1 MSTLMF
7 YDKPVGLNREKHKNT
22 KIAPSSGFMFAAKTN
37 SIVLTSI
44 EFIEAAKEYP
54 IVFAK
59 VSDDAAIPVAL
70 VGLRNDE
77 NLFVDADGKWDARY
91 IPAFVRRYPFVLA
104 EGENKD
110 QFTVCVDEAYPGL
123 GETDGQPLFDEK
135 GENTPFLQS
144 ALDFLNNY
152 QAQFAATQKFVKTL
166 QKNDLLEE
174 ISAKAAMAS
183 GENYLLKGLLV
194 VNEKKLHDLGPKKIF
209 DMFQS
214 NDLAWIYAHLMS
226 LGNMSRLVDKI
237 AAVKA

>member
-7 YDKPVGLNREKHKNT
+7 YDKPVSLNRETHKNK
-22 KIAPSSGFMFAAKTN
+22 KIAPSGDFKFAAKTN
-37 SIVLTSI
+37 SIVLTCI

-59 VSDDAAIPVAL
+59 ISDEESVPVAL

-104 EGENKD
+104 EGENN

-123 GETDGQPLFDEK
+123 GEKEGQALFDEK
-135 GENTPFLQS
+135 GENTPFLQN

-152 QAQFAATQKFVKTL
+152 QAQFAATKNFVKTL

-174 ISAKAAMAS
+174 MSAKAAMAS
-183 GENYLLKGLLV
+183 GENYLLNGLLV
-194 VNEKKLHDLGPKKIF
+194 VNEQKLHDLGPKKIF
-209 DMFQS
+209 DMLQS
-214 NDLAWIYAHLMS
+214 NDLAWVYAHLMS
-226 LGNMSRLVDKI
+226 LGNMHRLVDKI
-237 AAVKA
+237 AAIKA

>member
-1 MSTLMF
+1 MTTLMF
-7 YDKPVGLNREKHKNT
+7 YEKPVSLNRETHKNK
-22 KIAPSSGFMFAAKTN
+22 KIAPSSGFKFAAKTN

-59 VSDDAAIPVAL
+59 VSDEAAVPVAL

-104 EGENKD
+104 EGTNN

-123 GETDGQPLFDEK
+123 GETEGQALFDEK
-135 GENTPFLQS
+135 GENTPFLQN

-152 QAQFAATQKFVKTL
+152 QAQFAATQNFVKTL

-174 ISAKAAMAS
+174 MSAKAAMAN
-183 GENYLLKGLLV
+183 GENYLLNGLLV

-214 NDLAWIYAHLMS
+214 NDLAWVYAHLMS

-237 AAVKA
+237 AAIKA